1 MARLVSLGFTFP
13 GEGKGSACNVGDP
26 GSIPRLGRFPGE
38 GNGNSF
44 QYSCLENP
52 MDGGA
57 WWATVHGVAKSWT
70 RLSDFTF
77 TPLLTSNELSSQESF
92 PDFENEEYLS
102 LTFHLGKAQSPLS
115 RSPCH

>member
-1 MARLVSLGFTFP
+1 
-13 GEGKGSACNVGDP
+13 
-26 GSIPRLGRFPGE
+26 
-38 GNGNSF
+38 
-44 QYSCLENP
+44 

-115 RSPCH
+115 